1 MNSESRPRALTR
13 KLNWKHTLRKRTI
26 ARNILGGE
34 YYPHLHQY
42 SKNKI
47 HCSCCMCSPRKT
59 WGLSPNSE
67 ASGRV
72 SDRRSLQTMK
82 NRLEEANE
90 Q

>member
-1 MNSESRPRALTR
+1 MNADSGARSRSR
-13 KLNWKHTLRKRTI
+13 KLNWKHALRKRTI

-47 HCSCCMCSPRKT
+47 HCSCCMCSPRKG
-59 WGLSPNSE
+59 WGLNPNSP
-67 ASGRV
+67 ANYRI
-72 SDRRSLQTMK
+72 SDQRKIQSMRK
-82 NRLEEANE
+82 KLEESNE